1 MLLTAEL
8 NKDTLCCGNFFS
20 DEKWEEA
27 DEEWEEADEEWEAGL
42 FMNRVKNTAL
52 LGRINFPSRT
62 DYSAPMFSKALT
74 LVNCFFK
81 NNVIILER

>member
-20 DEKWEEA
+20 DEK
-27 DEEWEEADEEWEAGL
+27 WEEADEEWEAGL